1 MSTLVPRYTAEE
13 VRRFPDDHLRYE
25 VIRGELV
32 VTPAPGTV
40 HQRAVLELARRLQ
53 EYLKTHV
60 IGEALPAPFE
70 VEFTEDS
77 AVQPD
82 ILVILD
88 PQRDRLTAARLYGP
102 PALIVEVVSYSSK
115 RTDRLHKRRLYS
127 EEGVQILDRRQRGP
141 PHRALATRRH
151 ERRDRY
157 PSPSL
162 AARRVAPR
170 TDHRARRA
178 VSRRVDGTGERAP
191 VTSGERGA
199 GSRLFCPPA
208 PCPPAPCSWSGEEW

>member
-1 MSTLVPRYTAEE
+1 MPMSTLVPRYTAEE

-53 EYLKTHV
+53 EYLKTHG
-60 IGEALPAPFE
+60 IGEALPAPCE

-127 EEGVQILDRRQRGP
+127 EEGVP
-141 PHRALATRRH
+141 
-151 ERRDRY
+151 EY
-157 PSPSL
+157 
-162 AARRVAPR
+162 VAPR
-170 TDHRARRA
+170 TDHRPRRA

-191 VTSGERGA
+191 VTSREQGAGSGERGA
-199 GSRLFCPPA
+199 GSRFFAVLPPHSLLRRGGG
-208 PCPPAPCSWSGEEW
+208 PSRKRKGPPR

>member
-1 MSTLVPRYTAEE
+1 MPMSTLVPRYTAEE
-13 VRRFPDDHLRYE
+13 VRRFPDDRLRYE
-25 VIRGELV
+25 VIRGDLV
-32 VTPAPGTV
+32 VTPAPGTA

-127 EEGVQILDRRQRGP
+127 EEGVPEYWIVDTEARHIERWRPGATNAEIVTQ
-141 PHRALATRRH
+141 ALAWQ
-151 ERRDRY
+151 
-157 PSPSL
+157 PVASL
-162 AARRVAPR
+162 PALTIDLDELFHV
-170 TDHRARRA
+170 
-178 VSRRVDGTGERAP
+178 VWTGLE
-191 VTSGERGA
+191 SG
-199 GSRLFCPPA
+199 P
-208 PCPPAPCSWSGEEW
+208 W